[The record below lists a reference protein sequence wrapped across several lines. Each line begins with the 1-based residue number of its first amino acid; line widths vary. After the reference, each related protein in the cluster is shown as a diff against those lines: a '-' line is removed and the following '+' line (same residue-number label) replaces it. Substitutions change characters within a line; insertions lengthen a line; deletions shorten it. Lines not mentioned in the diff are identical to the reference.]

1 MSFVI
6 HVIVTCNQSLAKKPS
21 FLQLEGLQKFVNH
34 SPVAHDVQTIL
45 LLSQHPAFGI
55 SKAFI
60 RA

>member
-1 MSFVI
+1 MSFDK
-6 HVIVTCNQSLAKKPS
+6 SLATNLWPKKPS

-34 SPVAHDVQTIL
+34 SPAAHDVQTIL

-60 RA
+60 WA

>member
-1 MSFVI
+1 MSFDK
-6 HVIVTCNQSLAKKPS
+6 SLATNLWPKKPS

-55 SKAFI
+55 CKAFI
-60 RA
+60 WA